1 MNVLQVQ
8 PKFISNLVELITSN
22 IDSIA
27 EAHPSQRP
35 PPGLLEGVQTPDAIQ
50 RHFRNTLYYIQTKK
64 NAAAGGGAGAG
75 GASARWDEVEV
86 VGALLKM
93 GINR

>member
-1 MNVLQVQ
+1 MNFFQVQ

-35 PPGLLEGVQTPDAIQ
+35 PPGLLEGVQTPEMIARHFKNTLVHIQ
-50 RHFRNTLYYIQTKK
+50 RRK
-64 NAAAGGGAGAG
+64 NAVAENEAGADP
-75 GASARWDEVEV
+75 RWSEVDV
-86 VGALLKM
+86 VGAMLKM
-93 GINR
+93 NIGR